1 LAKHNICNV
10 IDFGKLPF
18 PEILD
23 YEAYLKQTDPQLAKT
38 NKDENEIN
46 QMIEVFKNV
55 K

>member
-1 LAKHNICNV
+1 MAKNNICNV

-23 YEAYLKQTDPQLAKT
+23 FEAFLRKTDPQLAKASR
-38 NKDENEIN
+38 EESEIKE
-46 QMIEVFKNV
+46 MIEVFKNI

>member
-10 IDFGKLPF
+10 IDFGKLSF

-23 YEAYLKQTDPQLAKT
+23 FEAYIKQTDPSMAKQ
-38 NKDENEIN
+38 NQEEAEIN
-46 QMIEVFKNV
+46 KMIEVFKNV